1 MLDIFDILGP
11 VMVGPSSS
19 HTAGAVR
26 IGRMA
31 RTLLGAEVV
40 RADIGLHGS
49 FADTGRGHGTDRALV
64 AGLLGMKPD
73 DLGIPQSFEIA
84 ANQGLEFHFHTARLR
99 DAHPN
104 TAVLTVESADGRKLE
119 LQAASTGGGRIRVD
133 RLDGVEV
140 SFTGI
145 FNTLVVRHQ
154 DVAGELSRIL
164 NELSVSGVNIANMSL
179 NRDRR
184 GRCPDGGGDGPEDP
198 GGCPGAY
205 PGALRRLGRHLLR
218 EGGRLK
224 WLWIPCRRS
233 STRSRR
239 GGSPSG
245 RWCGIRTWR
254 SGR

>member
-31 RTLLGAEVV
+31 RTLLGAEVA

-49 FADTGRGHGTDRALV
+49 FADTGQGHGTDRALV

-73 DLGIPQSFEIA
+73 DLGIPESFEIA
-84 ANQGLEFHFHTARLR
+84 VGQGLEFRFRTVHLR

-104 TAVLTVESADGRKLE
+104 TAVLAVESADGRKLV
-119 LQAASTGGGRIRVD
+119 LRAASTGGGRIRVD

-140 SFTGI
+140 SFTGN

-154 DVAGELSRIL
+154 DVAGELARIL
-164 NELSVSGVNIANMSL
+164 NELSVCGVNIANMSL
-179 NRDRR
+179 CRDRR
-184 GRCPDGGGDGPEDP
+184 G
-198 GGCPGAY
+198 GAAMTVAETDQRI
-205 PGALRRLGRHLLR
+205 PR
-218 EGGRLK
+218 EVLAR
-224 WLWIPCRRS
+224 
-233 STRSRR
+233 
-239 GGSPSG
+239 
-245 RWCGIRTWR
+245 IRTLY
-254 SGR
+254 GVLGVTYYEKEED